1 MSTPNLSIQV
11 EPNVGGKAA
20 YLPVAASASDQPAIV
35 KIVLRLRIMNNE
47 SSTVMVNGIQFSYPG
62 SAAPSQNMQGV
73 GLVLIVDGA
82 KTPSANIG
90 AGQTATWSSGA
101 VDLDPDPKK
110 TNNINNAVYLPAPA
124 PAKVKVSVSC
134 ANFTT
139 AASVTLDLTPYAA
152 PAEGGA
158 YYFRSVRAICA
169 TANLPSRRR
178 SIGRTAVQPAIR
190 SSRTIFRSRRWITG
204 RGVPFCPVAPR

>member
-20 YLPVAASASDQPAIV
+20 FLPIAASASDQPAMV

-47 SSTVMVNGIQFSYPG
+47 SNTVMVNGIQFSYPG
-62 SAAPSQNMQGV
+62 SSAPSQNMQGV
-73 GLVLIVDGA
+73 GLVLIADGA
-82 KTPSANIG
+82 KTASANIG
-90 AGQTATWSSGA
+90 AGQTATWSNGV

-139 AASVTLDLTPYAA
+139 PASVALDLTPYAT

-158 YYFRSVRAICA
+158 YYFPFRA
-169 TANLPSRRR
+169 
-178 SIGRTAVQPAIR
+178 GD
-190 SSRTIFRSRRWITG
+190 
-204 RGVPFCPVAPR
+204 